1 MICLIFMVGVECL
14 RSLCIRHGALRCFYE
29 GGKHSGSRGFT
40 LPGFSGNRR
49 DAFYEKERAGVKDRK
64 EDAGDGPT
72 VCSGTD

>member
-1 MICLIFMVGVECL
+1 MLYGVFT
-14 RSLCIRHGALRCFYE
+14 RA
-29 GGKHSGSRGFT
+29 GKHSGSRGFT